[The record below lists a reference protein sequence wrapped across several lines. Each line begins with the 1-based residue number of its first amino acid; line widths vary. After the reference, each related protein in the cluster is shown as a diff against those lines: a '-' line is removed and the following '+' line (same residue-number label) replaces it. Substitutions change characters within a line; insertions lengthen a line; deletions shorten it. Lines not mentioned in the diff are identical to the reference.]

1 MTVLTANQSTLDL
14 SIRAATGTLL
24 GILLGSINRIIM
36 TGLLHH
42 TAGAQIIGFGIA
54 GFIAGAVQ
62 GMFLRHYTR
71 STLLWIGV
79 SGLGWML
86 IGLPELWFPDNTF
99 PLWLCDNLTRRALV
113 GMLSGGSVGIL
124 QALTL
129 RRHFQII
136 GWWLLVTI
144 LVWGGLWMLPA
155 ILFDHYLLVGEGGCL
170 K

>member
-1 MTVLTANQSTLDL
+1 MTLLTANQSALDL
-14 SIRAATGTLL
+14 SIRAASGTTL

-42 TAGAQIIGFGIA
+42 TAVAQIIGFGIA
-54 GFIAGAVQ
+54 GLIAGTIQ

-71 STLLWIGV
+71 STLLWMGV

-99 PLWLCDNLTRRALV
+99 PLWLCDNVTRRALV
-113 GMLSGGSVGIL
+113 GMLSGEIVGTL

-129 RRHFQII
+129 RRQSRII
-136 GWWLLVTI
+136 GCWLLITI

-170 K
+170 D